1 MDTHTCESQRAILLE
16 TIYHLRYLCTHLPF
30 KRTMRKLNNPE
41 WNKATSCFGGM
52 AGIWQAQYL
61 NPGSSYKCL
70 PGIITYYTF
79 PNPLDAWDDVL
90 VIWVYVY
97 VYAYVYMCMYLCVWW
112 LATFQRHMLQW
123 GNPLVLEDHQSSP
136 NSYFTLTIA
145 SSVIYCAGSHKTLK
159 CLMLLIRILKKMIVC
174 VRGGH
179 MPGHTWRSETTPW
192 NEVSLPTST

>member
-1 MDTHTCESQRAILLE
+1 MFSLQKWLPLCVNAWMGTHTCESQRAILFE
-16 TIYHLRYLCTHLPF
+16 TIYHLRHLCTHLPF
-30 KRTMRKLNNPE
+30 KMMMRKLNNPE

-79 PNPLDAWDDVL
+79 PNLLDAWDDVL
-90 VIWVYVY
+90 VICVYVY
-97 VYAYVYMCMYLCVWW
+97 VYAYVYMCMYLCVRW

-136 NSYFTLTIA
+136 NTSFTLT
-145 SSVIYCAGSHKTLK
+145 
-159 CLMLLIRILKKMIVC
+159 
-174 VRGGH
+174 
-179 MPGHTWRSETTPW
+179 
-192 NEVSLPTST
+192 